1 MQGLKIAVIV
11 MSVLIVAGV
20 AVIGVTIARRVYVAP
35 GPLAEMLLDE
45 PAGGLNHGEVA
56 ELGELFRR
64 VRDHFNLSILL
75 VEHHMALVM
84 SVSEKVVAL
93 EFGMKIAEGTPDEVR
108 NEPEVI
114 RAYLGDAEDAHAA

>member
-1 MQGLKIAVIV
+1 MRTKIKIT
-11 MSVLIVAGV
+11 L
-20 AVIGVTIARRVYVAP
+20 
-35 GPLAEMLLDE
+35 
-45 PAGGLNHGEVA
+45 PAA
-56 ELGELFRR
+56 
-64 VRDHFNLSILL
+64 SYS
-75 VEHHMALVM
+75 HMALVM